1 VEPSEVEAA
10 HIPDSQPCW
19 VGAWK
24 GSGRQKRIK
33 KEGVT
38 GDIVFDSRSRDEG
51 RGQHVNK
58 VFIEPAYYGVSTAAL
73 LDVDFVLTPQ
83 RAKAARDARIAH
95 YKDLETNYKL
105 HVEEVYF

>member
-1 VEPSEVEAA
+1 
-10 HIPDSQPCW
+10 
-19 VGAWK
+19 
-24 GSGRQKRIK
+24 
-33 KEGVT
+33 
-38 GDIVFDSRSRDEG
+38 
-51 RGQHVNK
+51 
-58 VFIEPAYYGVSTAAL
+58 VSTAAL